1 MSILPSEQIKKLN
14 LTFPPA
20 PKPAGVYRPVLVVGK
35 FLYVSGQGP
44 MKNDGTLMLG
54 RLGDNL
60 TTKEGKLVARQ
71 VGLTMLSSI
80 QTHFGSLDK
89 IKRVV
94 KVLGMVNCTPDFTQH
109 PLVVNGFSEL
119 MADVFGKEYG
129 IGVRSAVG
137 MILPDGIPVEVEAM
151 FELH

>member
-1 MSILPSEQIKKLN
+1 MNTLPSEQIKKLN
-14 LTFPPA
+14 LVFPPA
-20 PKPAGVYRPVLVVGK
+20 PKPAGVYRPVLVLGK

-60 TTKEGKLVARQ
+60 TTEEGKLVAKQ

-119 MADVFGKEYG
+119 MADVFGKENG

-137 MILPDGIPVEVEAM
+137 MILPDAIPVEVEAM
-151 FELH
+151 FELY

>member
-1 MSILPSEQIKKLN
+1 MNTLPSEQIKKLN
-14 LTFPPA
+14 LVFPPA
-20 PKPAGVYRPVLVVGK
+20 PEPAGVYRPVLVVGK

-80 QTHFGSLDK
+80 QAHFGSLDK
-89 IKRVV
+89 IKR
-94 KVLGMVNCTPDFTQH
+94 
-109 PLVVNGFSEL
+109 
-119 MADVFGKEYG
+119 A
-129 IGVRSAVG
+129 AV
-137 MILPDGIPVEVEAM
+137 IIYNIKT
-151 FELH
+151 